1 MFYLYRPIQVHA
13 ARKAAS
19 AEKAEAGF
27 YARLPVRWTRAKR
40 RLSRLPI
47 DDLEYRCEVRSWKS
61 QRRSQYRL

>member
-19 AEKAEAGF
+19 AEEAEAGF
-27 YARLPVRWTRAKR
+27 YSRLPVRWTRAKR
-40 RLSRLPI
+40 RLGQLPL
-47 DDLEYRCEVRSWKS
+47 DDLEYRTPTRSWKA